1 MGEVKRLFNQAKIE
15 RDVDARMLP
24 PGTYRDA
31 LNVNVGESEGGD
43 VGAVENLKGNEEIA
57 GQTTI
62 VGTTIGSV
70 RDPNNDKVYW
80 FNKGATTD
88 AIYEYDEPND
98 SVSTIL
104 IDSVGRDKVK
114 PQCAPELRPF
124 LDLTPDDPNMRPN
137 INIVF
142 TPPVGGCTNTGAFNY
157 NAAAE
162 FDNGTCIP
170 RVYGCMD
177 PSASNYN
184 SSANTADTCTYPPP
198 PPPPNNITVSISGAG
213 TFPDASSPVTLTAS
227 AGAATG
233 TVSFLWSTGETT
245 SSISVS
251 GTGTTINGSVTAT
264 DDNGSATA
272 TYTVV
277 FSTAAIVTHNLSA
290 STGGGVTNSS
300 VAGGIGSEQGI
311 QGTPEPIS
319 FQSTITPSSGFQWSG
334 TAPTFTVSGLPAGVT
349 AGAVTGGTTGTNAAS
364 VTISGTW
371 NPIADA
377 TITVTWTGGGIEA
390 VPFVGDFIF
399 SLPNGLPTSVVRG
412 STGNSFVL
420 RITSNFA
427 ANGVQASAG
436 MGAGGITTSPTNI
449 NGETFPN
456 PSSLPIGDTDFTIT
470 FDVGANASHTEVTF
484 NAVATNRDPFDG
496 GQGPVNANCFT
507 SEVAGSD
514 ANGVFHIPVVDA
526 VSNLGVTITRNSAT
540 ATPQPP
546 ASWAYC
552 NYTITSDTGFFYTAV
567 SGGGALFASV
577 SPRTDDITY
586 LVTYIPCDSQGNQ
599 VSGRTAS
606 LNFGF
611 PDYSGGLQG
620 GDNCPLPTYS

>member
-88 AIYEYDEPND
+88 AIYEYDESAD

-104 IDSVGRDKVK
+104 IDSVARDKVK

-142 TPPVGGCTNTGAFNY
+142 TAPVGGCTNTGAFNY

-170 RVYGCMD
+170 RVTGCMD

-184 SSANTADTCTYPPP
+184 SSANTAGACSYPPA
-198 PPPPNNITVSISGAG
+198 PNNITVSISGAG
-213 TFPDASSPVTLTAS
+213 TFSDASSPVTLTAS
-227 AGAATG
+227 AGGTTG

-277 FSTAAIVTHNLSA
+277 FSTAPIVTYNLSA

-311 QGTPEPIS
+311 QGTPEAIS

-349 AGAVTGGTTGTNAAS
+349 AGAVAGGTTGTNAAS

-371 NPIADA
+371 NPIANA

-390 VPFVGDFIF
+390 VAVAPPITGRT
-399 SLPNGLPTSVVRG
+399 LTRPPNQDTLAGRFALGQG
-412 STGNSFVL
+412 SRYVLAYTGGTPAF
-420 RITSNFA
+420 
-427 ANGVQASAG
+427 
-436 MGAGGITTSPTNI
+436 GGTQI
-449 NGETFPN
+449 
-456 PSSLPIGDTDFTIT
+456 PSYSISGSS
-470 FDVGANASHTEVTF
+470 GVTF
-484 NAVATNRDPFDG
+484 GTGA
-496 GQGPVNANCFT
+496 
-507 SEVAGSD
+507 
-514 ANGVFHIPVVDA
+514 VDA
-526 VSNLGVTITRNSAT
+526 VGGSSSLSGNFFGSFGQLVQFGAY
-540 ATPQPP
+540 QP
-546 ASWAYC
+546 
-552 NYTITSDTGFFYTAV
+552 T
-567 SGGGALFASV
+567 GGALTISATIVDGMGLTTSV
-577 SPRTDDITY
+577 STTFTP
-586 LVTYIPCDSQGNQ
+586 
-599 VSGRTAS
+599 
-606 LNFGF
+606 
-611 PDYSGGLQG
+611 
-620 GDNCPLPTYS
+620 

>member
-88 AIYEYDEPND
+88 AIYEYDESND

-104 IDSVGRDKVK
+104 IDSVARDKVK

-124 LDLTPDDPNMRPN
+124 LDLTPDDPNMRPS
-137 INIVF
+137 INILF
-142 TPPVGGCTNTGAFNY
+142 TAPVGGCTNTGAFNY

-170 RVYGCMD
+170 RVTGCMD

-184 SSANTADTCTYPPP
+184 SSANTAGACSY

-227 AGAATG
+227 AGGTTG

-277 FSTAAIVTHNLSA
+277 FSTAPIVTYNLSA

-311 QGTPEPIS
+311 QGTPETIS

-349 AGAVTGGTTGTNAAS
+349 AGAVAGGTTGTNAAS

-377 TITVTWTGGGIEA
+377 TITVTWTGGGIEVA
-390 VPFVGDFIF
+390 TVPFQCSLTGAPLQLASSGSSNSISIF
-399 SLPNGLPTSVVRG
+399 
-412 STGNSFVL
+412 
-420 RITSNFA
+420 
-427 ANGVQASAG
+427 
-436 MGAGGITTSPTNI
+436 TTPEVPFSPTFGKYIFNI
-449 NGETFPN
+449 TGPT
-456 PSSLPIGDTDFTIT
+456 
-470 FDVGANASHTEVTF
+470 GAT
-484 NAVATNRDPFDG
+484 
-496 GQGPVNANCFT
+496 
-507 SEVAGSD
+507 
-514 ANGVFHIPVVDA
+514 
-526 VSNLGVTITRNSAT
+526 SAT
-540 ATPQPP
+540 ATQLSTGTPGVNGFRFTSSSNPGTEPLGMSGNFNTFTAGDSTPP
-546 ASWAYC
+546 GNYSVSVTANHPSDGRSFTTGSCPFTVQAAVVPTHSATATLLTPNTVSSFQGTVC
-552 NYTITSDTGFFYTAV
+552 NYQITSTSGYVV
-567 SGGGALFASV
+567 SGGALIFVGTTGGLGFTSGTTTTNLQYFAS
-577 SPRTDDITY
+577 DIN
-586 LVTYIPCDSQGNQ
+586 GN
-599 VSGRTAS
+599 VVGTGF
-606 LNFGF
+606 NFGPSSATVGVPC
-611 PDYSGGLQG
+611 PDRSAVIT
-620 GDNCPLPTYS
+620 P